1 MPLAELLSEL
11 QQIEKVPAADHA
23 PLILGAFAR
32 HTPFDG
38 GAIYLRETRD
48 APLRLAAVRSIEAPA
63 VFSDGQSLAMARLV
77 VPLRTTRDQL
87 GMLALS
93 GATATDDDVRAASA
107 AATYLA

>member
-11 QQIEKVPAADHA
+11 QQIEKLAAADHA
-23 PLILGAFAR
+23 PLILGACAN

-38 GAIYLRETRD
+38 GAFYLRETRD
-48 APLRLAAVRSIEAPA
+48 APLRLAAVRAFEAPDEL
-63 VFSDGQSLAMARLV
+63 SDGQTLSWARLL

-93 GATATDDDVRAASA
+93 GDSATD
-107 AATYLA
+107 